1 MIPDD
6 VDADVVDGLEMKPLR
21 RRRRHHHHI
30 PNANGGKNI

>member
-21 RRRRHHHHI
+21 RRHHHHI